1 METLYHDKSFMSSPS
16 QAEIRRFGE
25 KLHTLRRQRRM
36 TLKELATALGYAAHG
51 HISELEGGKKIPTA
65 EFTLAV
71 ARLFD
76 VTTDVLLKDEFN
88 LSADAVTIC
97 E

>member
-1 METLYHDKSFMSSPS
+1 MSSLS
-16 QAEIRRFGE
+16 ETEMQRFGE
-25 KLHTLRRQRRM
+25 KLHSLRRRRVM
-36 TLKELATALGYAAHG
+36 TLKELAAALGYAAHG
-51 HISELEGGKKIPTA
+51 HISELEGGKKLPTA

-76 VTTDVLLKDEFN
+76 VTTDFLLKDELDTPN
-88 LSADAVTIC
+88 ESRLGDGI